1 MGFIEDIENM
11 PNEYEYSRQFFQ
23 RYYTPGNCVLLLV
36 GDLDMNATMAL
47 IQKYYGTWKAPN
59 NPAPVPAE
67 PEQTAQKTAQIT
79 WDNAT
84 LPYVCVSFKM
94 PAFDTKTKD
103 SAALDLAASL
113 LFDETSPL
121 YQELVIRDQKVE
133 ELSVYAPF
141 RRDPGLFMVF
151 AKVKD
156 PAQLDAVSERI
167 YQTAEAAAKTPVD
180 AKRLAD
186 VKSNVKYSFAM
197 SLSTARSV
205 AGNLTSFIGLTGD
218 PTLINEM
225 YRRYDE
231 VTPQDLMRVAGTYLT
246 RPRSTEVTLTG
257 GAAQ

>member
-1 MGFIEDIENM
+1 
-11 PNEYEYSRQFFQ
+11 
-23 RYYTPGNCVLLLV
+23 
-36 GDLDMNATMAL
+36 
-47 IQKYYGTWKAPN
+47 
-59 NPAPVPAE
+59 
-67 PEQTAQKTAQIT
+67 
-79 WDNAT
+79 
-84 LPYVCVSFKM
+84 VSFKI
-94 PAFDTKTKD
+94 PAFDTKSKD
-103 SAALDLAASL
+103 SASLDLLSSL

-156 PAQLDAVSERI
+156 PAQLDTVRERI
-167 YQTAEAAAKTPVD
+167 YQTAEAAAKTPID

-205 AGNLTSFIGLTGD
+205 AGNLTTFIGLTGN
-218 PTLINEM
+218 PSLINDM

-231 VTPQDLMRVAGTYLT
+231 VKPEDLMKAAGSYLT
-246 RPRSTEVTLTG
+246 RARSTEVTLTG
-257 GAAQ
+257 GGTQ